1 MSKIAPRF
9 SIPDEWATGRCPA
22 CGARSLQIA
31 HLPSAPDE
39 VTCGQCGFACEVEVN
54 GTRIRPSK
62 LPPQFD
68 SVRQLAVF
76 QWLAVSELRALA
88 ARAAAPAAEAAPTT
102 AATDWIARAEK
113 LYQLGN
119 SLKQIN
125 SALANAGAR
134 PQQAK
139 AAMARVIEIDQEK
152 RQRNSRSVMLMG
164 SAALIALLILAAV
177 GSVVV
182 IRPPSA
188 PTQAGSPLVST
199 AARSTAVLPP
209 LLRTLIPPG
218 ITVLDS
224 PTPSVR
230 SGSGPPAGKCP
241 ATPLQAAQL
250 FGGDLKYWSKD
261 SQTGGWMM
269 IAAGPPVTVFVP
281 ANMSAGYLTIGEA
294 LNMISVDGP
303 ATIDNAN
310 FVAMTCP

>member
-9 SIPDEWATGRCPA
+9 SIPDEWAAGRCPA
-22 CGARSLQIA
+22 CGARALQIA
-31 HLPSAPDE
+31 HLPSAPDQ
-39 VTCGQCGFACEVEVN
+39 VTCEQCGFSCEVEEN

-68 SVRQLAVF
+68 SVRHLAVF

-88 ARAAAPAAEAAPTT
+88 ARAAAPAAEAVPTT
-102 AATDWIARAEK
+102 EATDWIARAEK

-125 SALANAGAR
+125 SALANAGAT
-134 PQQAK
+134 PQQTQ
-139 AAMARVIEIDQEK
+139 AAMARVIDIDHEK

-164 SAALIALLILAAV
+164 S
-177 GSVVV
+177 VVV
-182 IRPPSA
+182 LRPRWLPSA
-188 PTQAGSPLVST
+188 PTQSGSPLVST
-199 AARSTAVLPP
+199 AARSTAVLPL

-224 PTPSVR
+224 PTPSAR
-230 SGSGPPAGKCP
+230 LGSGPAASKCP

-250 FGGDLKYWSKD
+250 FGGDLSNWSKD
-261 SQTGGWMM
+261 EQTGGWMM
-269 IAAGPPVTVFVP
+269 IVA
-281 ANMSAGYLTIGEA
+281 
-294 LNMISVDGP
+294 GP

-310 FVAMTCP
+310 FVAVSCP

>member
-9 SIPDEWATGRCPA
+9 SIPDEWAAGRCPA
-22 CGARSLQIA
+22 CGARALQIA
-31 HLPSAPDE
+31 HLPSAPDQ
-39 VTCGQCGFACEVEVN
+39 VTCEQCGFSCEVEEN

-68 SVRQLAVF
+68 SVRHLAVF

-88 ARAAAPAAEAAPTT
+88 ARAAAPAAEAVPTT
-102 AATDWIARAEK
+102 EATDWIARAEK

-125 SALANAGAR
+125 SALANAGAT
-134 PQQAK
+134 PPQAK

-152 RQRNSRSVMLMG
+152 RKRNSRSVMLMG

-182 IRPPSA
+182 IRPRWLPSA
-188 PTQAGSPLVST
+188 PTQSGSPLVST
-199 AARSTAVLPP
+199 AARSTAVLPL

-224 PTPSVR
+224 PTPSAR
-230 SGSGPPAGKCP
+230 LGSGPAASKCP

-250 FGGDLKYWSKD
+250 FGGDLSTWSKD
-261 SQTGGWMM
+261 EQTGGWMM
-269 IAAGPPVTVFVP
+269 I
-281 ANMSAGYLTIGEA
+281 
-294 LNMISVDGP
+294 VDGP

-310 FVAMTCP
+310 FVAVSCP